1 MKHWKIQ
8 SRIMYMALV
17 PGIIVSLTLGL
28 FFIVDR
34 KRDLDDLLNQRALAM
49 AKQLAPTC
57 EYGVM
62 TGNSGILQNIAN
74 NMLEERDV
82 RSVSIYNQD
91 VDMLAH
97 AGPKMMT
104 ERVGSA
110 ELQQNQLQLLRTPG
124 SVRVRAPVFA
134 ENLVIP
140 DQFSEQF
147 YAQESKQMR
156 LLGWA
161 EVELSSA
168 NTRLQQYQHLASSL
182 AVVVLVLLGC
192 SLLAY
197 HISRQLTVPIST
209 LVDGIHELSEGR
221 YDYRIKVDSGPEF
234 ERMAKGV
241 NSLASTIQHA
251 ELEYQQNLEQAMR
264 DLQENVDEMEI
275 RNNELQLGR
284 KKAIEA
290 SQMKSQFLANVSHE
304 IRTPL
309 NGIVGF
315 TGLLERTGVSNLQ
328 ADYLGTIRKSSQDLL
343 KIIND
348 ILDLSKIDADKLI
361 LEHSPF
367 DLRDVLEQVLTVL
380 APQAYDKQLSLYQQ
394 IADDVPLQVVGDPL
408 RLKQILTNLVN
419 NAVKFTE
426 RGNVKVLIS
435 RISQTE
441 QRATL
446 QFEVRDTGIG
456 MTADQIERIFDT
468 FSQADA
474 STSRRFGG
482 TGLGLIISKAL
493 VEAMHGG
500 VKVESTPGQ
509 GSAFIFHIDIDINRD
524 YVADQQPLLSQQRVA
539 VLETNDFNRQL
550 LESLLKDWQM
560 DYQLAQDEAQL
571 RELLAA
577 DQPPSAVLLAV
588 DRQQIHKAP
597 QQAFLQQLA
606 LLDIPV
612 IAMVNSVEHEELQW
626 LVSCGATQVLS
637 IPLVQQKLCDTL
649 RRVLLPEP
657 ETAPDN
663 GDNPTISEQRE
674 PPLVLAVDDNEA
686 NLKLV
691 TALLAELGVPVCSA
705 TSGQEAIDKVT
716 ANPVEMVLMDIQ
728 MPNMTGLEASQ
739 YIRGLPGKAHLPIVA
754 LTAHALADEKE
765 LLLNSGMDDYQ
776 TKPINLETLAH
787 CIQRWTNYQPQLNQP
802 ASPSLTPPQNPAAS
816 STAVSEV
823 IFDATES
830 LKHANYK
837 QDLACDM
844 FSMLL
849 QSLQRDSAAA
859 LEAWE
864 AENFDELLEKVHKIH
879 GACRYCGV
887 PRLRSAVC
895 NFETELKSDNRQ
907 QLPDHMRHFMAE
919 VDSLQQW
926 AAGHD
931 WLSLLARAQR
941 EITANA

>member
-91 VDMLAH
+91 VDILAH

-209 LVDGIHELSEGR
+209 LVDGIHELSEGH

-426 RGNVKVLIS
+426 RGHVKVLIS

-539 VLETNDFNRQL
+539 VLETNDFNRRL

-588 DRQQIHKAP
+588 DRQQIHQAP

-663 GDNPTISEQRE
+663 GDTPAISEQRE

-802 ASPSLTPPQNPAAS
+802 ASPSLTPPRNPAAS

-823 IFDATES
+823 IFDATEG

-895 NFETELKSDNRQ
+895 NFETELKSADRQ